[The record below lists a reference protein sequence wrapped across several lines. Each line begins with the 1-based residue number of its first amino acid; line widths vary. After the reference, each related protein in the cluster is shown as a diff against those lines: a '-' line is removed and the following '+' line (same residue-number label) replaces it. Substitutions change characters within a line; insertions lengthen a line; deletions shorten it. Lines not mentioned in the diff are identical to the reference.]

1 VKVAPNTPQAALSLP
16 CLAVALLIMLG
27 GTLYPPLLVR
37 ADGRADHTLALA
49 LFWAMSAGFVR
60 GMGFVPKAQIFR
72 WLFSAGACA
81 LALVL
86 AAVAKTQ
93 H

>member
-1 VKVAPNTPQAALSLP
+1 MKLAPNTPQAALSLP

-72 WLFSAGACA
+72 WLLSAGACA
-81 LALVL
+81 LALAL
-86 AAVAKTQ
+86 AAVAKTW

>member
-1 VKVAPNTPQAALSLP
+1 
-16 CLAVALLIMLG
+16 
-27 GTLYPPLLVR
+27 
-37 ADGRADHTLALA
+37 LA